1 MKVFVGAC
9 HEAMQLKDFLCDWMK
24 QHDYEV
30 VDVTQDNMSFF
41 DASEAV
47 VKEVLKNKDED
58 RGIILD
64 ETGAGAFMCAAKHN
78 GIICAQLNDE
88 HSAKMTRDHNNANV
102 ITMGCR
108 VVGTGVAAGITER
121 FLKGKYSAGR
131 HKIRIDMLDRMGE

>member
-1 MKVFVGAC
+1 MKVYVGAVS
-9 HEAMQLKDFLCDWMK
+9 EALQLKETLCDWMK
-24 QHDYEV
+24 AHHYEV
-30 VDVTQDNMSFF
+30 VDLTQEKMNFY
-41 DASEAV
+41 DAAEAV
-47 VKEVLKNKDED
+47 VQKVLQNKDED
-58 RGIILD
+58 RGIVLD

-102 ITMGCR
+102 IAMGCR
-108 VVGTGVAAGITER
+108 VVGSSVATGIVER